1 MPRVQRVSF
10 VNALAHIT
18 SMRPAVGGQMMEADY
33 KDLPQEALQTY
44 LSTVLSS
51 ITAVG
56 GEPVA
61 LDLFFENGA
70 RTCDC
75 KVFRDVD
82 SVLVI
87 TQQFPWKECYDM
99 LTNPTHVG
107 PLGPLHIKVKFSHT
121 DEAAPTEERDPGN
134 DMAVHWAPVW
144 QDREIQSLP
153 LLAALLS
160 RAIRRHMTMQWTST
174 QTPNITDVINEAFQ
188 LIGVSQNGVTPYTLL
203 TEEQRM
209 CTGPETFKDRH
220 LYSYFKQGYLETTGT
235 AFDRTANLL
244 FPHPRSQPHYT
255 QQGWGGFRGHQQ
267 YLAVVGGNNE
277 ADTRQLYEY
286 CQDQFQELCW
296 FPSIVTDKVYDYRV
310 KSGQG
315 WTSFGGLVGKAR
327 AICIAWNRKKQSL
340 HAVTTGE
347 PRDPVLDEEAVH
359 KWREANPVE
368 DEGMVDIVQQ
378 QLAPLADGL
387 AQRAQQQLQRGRVQ
401 LPAIRYIEQST
412 EVIKDFQEKEESSDI
427 EMKEEDEGSSDEGSS
442 DGGM

>member
-56 GEPVA
+56 GEPV
-61 LDLFFENGA
+61 
-70 RTCDC
+70 
-75 KVFRDVD
+75 FRDVD

-87 TQQFPWKECYDM
+87 TQHFPWKECYDM

-134 DMAVHWAPVW
+134 NMAVHWA
-144 QDREIQSLP
+144 QCGKTGRY
-153 LLAALLS
+153 
-160 RAIRRHMTMQWTST
+160 
-174 QTPNITDVINEAFQ
+174 NITDVINEAFQ

-203 TEEQRM
+203 TKEQRM

-255 QQGWGGFRGHQQ
+255 QQGWGGFR
-267 YLAVVGGNNE
+267 
-277 ADTRQLYEY
+277 
-286 CQDQFQELCW
+286 DQFQELCW

-359 KWREANPVE
+359 KWRKANPVE

-401 LPAIRYIEQST
+401 LPVIRYIEQST

>member
-1 MPRVQRVSF
+1 MPRVQW
-10 VNALAHIT
+10 
-18 SMRPAVGGQMMEADY
+18 MMEADY

-44 LSTVLSS
+44 LSTVLSG

-61 LDLFFENGA
+61 LDLFFESGA
-70 RTCDC
+70 RTRNC

-87 TQQFPWKECYDM
+87 TQRFPWKECYDM

-134 DMAVHWAPVW
+134 DMAVHWAHFVVTGNPVPYDHAVDLHPDT
-144 QDREIQSLP
+144 QYGDLP
-153 LLAALLS
+153 DDEP
-160 RAIRRHMTMQWTST
+160 QTSS
-174 QTPNITDVINEAFQ
+174 QIFTDVINEAFQ
-188 LIGVSQNGVTPYTLL
+188 LIGVSQNGVTIHPTHRRA
-203 TEEQRM
+203 T
-209 CTGPETFKDRH
+209 DV
-220 LYSYFKQGYLETTGT
+220 YFKQGYLETTGT

-277 ADTRQLYEY
+277 ADARRLYEY

-296 FPSIVTDKVYDYRV
+296 FPSIVTDKVYNYRV
-310 KSGQG
+310 K
-315 WTSFGGLVGKAR
+315 
-327 AICIAWNRKKQSL
+327 I
-340 HAVTTGE
+340 
-347 PRDPVLDEEAVH
+347 VLDEEAVH
-359 KWREANPVE
+359 KWCEANPVE

-378 QLAPLADGL
+378 QLAPLVDGL

-401 LPAIRYIEQST
+401 LPAIRYIEQLT

>member
-1 MPRVQRVSF
+1 MVHRLFLAVIALFLHRV
-10 VNALAHIT
+10 
-18 SMRPAVGGQMMEADY
+18 
-33 KDLPQEALQTY
+33 
-44 LSTVLSS
+44 LSTKISG

-87 TQQFPWKECYDM
+87 TQCFPWKECYDI

-107 PLGPLHIKVKFSHT
+107 PLGPLHIKTRLRQQKNVIPETIWQSTGPSVARRGDTVSTSSGSFVVAGNPAPYDHAVDLYPDAQYGDLPD
-121 DEAAPTEERDPGN
+121 DEP
-134 DMAVHWAPVW
+134 
-144 QDREIQSLP
+144 Q
-153 LLAALLS
+153 
-160 RAIRRHMTMQWTST
+160 TSS
-174 QTPNITDVINEAFQ
+174 QIFTDVINEAFQ

-203 TEEQRM
+203 TKEQRM

-220 LYSYFKQGYLETTGT
+220 LYGYFKQGYLETTGT

-255 QQGWGGFRGHQQ
+255 KQGWGGFR
-267 YLAVVGGNNE
+267 
-277 ADTRQLYEY
+277 
-286 CQDQFQELCW
+286 DQFQELCW
-296 FPSIVTDKVYDYRV
+296 FPSIVTDKVYDYRA

-327 AICIAWNRKKQSL
+327 AISIGWNRKKRSL
-340 HAVTTGE
+340 HAVTTSE
-347 PRDPVLDEEAVH
+347 PRDPALDEEAVR
-359 KWREANPVE
+359 KWCEANPVE

-378 QLAPLADGL
+378 QLAPLAEGL
-387 AQRAQQQLQRGRVQ
+387 AQRTQQ
-401 LPAIRYIEQST
+401 YIKHST
-412 EVIKDFQEKEESSDI
+412 GMIKDFQEEEESSDI
-427 EMKEEDEGSSDEGSS
+427 EMKEEDEGSSD
-442 DGGM
+442 GGM